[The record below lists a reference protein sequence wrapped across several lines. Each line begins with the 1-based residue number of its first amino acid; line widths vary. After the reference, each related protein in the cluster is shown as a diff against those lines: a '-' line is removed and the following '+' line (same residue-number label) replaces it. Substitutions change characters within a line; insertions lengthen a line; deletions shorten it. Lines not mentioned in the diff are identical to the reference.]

1 MVRTEKGNEVFMM
14 KKFLSLAICS
24 ALLLC
29 ACSDEKIVEEAL
41 KETEDTTPV
50 TTIVIETD
58 ISEETEETEEA
69 VDLSDMDIINSN
81 IPGGWEYADDPS
93 ITDERLQLFEDA
105 MGTYVGVDY
114 EPVCYLASQLVAGT
128 NHCFLCRTSAVVP
141 DPVPY
146 WTLVYIYKDLQ
157 GNATVTQIAI
167 LGYDLGADDN
177 GMAVTGVIPSG
188 DGEWTVPDDPT
199 ITDEQNAVIDDMYE
213 HVAFELVDD
222 FVACLGVREDNG
234 YEYCF
239 LSQVSMPGATEPLGW
254 QLVYISTDT
263 NGAFADVRTGVIDIG
278 MLSS

>member
-1 MVRTEKGNEVFMM
+1 MM
-14 KKFLSLAICS
+14 KKLLSLAICS

-69 VDLSDMDIINSN
+69 VDISDMDIINSN
-81 IPGGWEYADDPS
+81 IPGGWEYADEPAS
-93 ITDERLQLFEDA
+93 TDERLQLFEDA

-213 HVAFELVDD
+213 NVCFELIDH
-222 FVACLGVREDNG
+222 FVACLGVREG
-234 YEYCF
+234 ERCEYCF
-239 LSQVSMPGATEPLGW
+239 LDYVTVPGDAEYALW
-254 QLVYISTDT
+254 ELVYIQTDPD
-263 NGAFADVRTGVIDIG
+263 GAFEYVDTAYIDIG
-278 MLSS
+278 ALSS